1 MEWKI
6 IFTGAKSASEYLFCI
21 NSEATPTLKE
31 ENTGRWSLLN
41 IASEQPKNHKGT
53 VQSTLVISTSVIS
66 NNRLS
71 RRKNLDLV
79 ITQKSKIRL

>member
-41 IASEQPKNHKGT
+41 IASEQPENHKGT
-53 VQSTLVISTSVIS
+53 VFIVNQPLLNISY
-66 NNRLS
+66 
-71 RRKNLDLV
+71 K
-79 ITQKSKIRL
+79 QY